1 MKSEK
6 YNIISLAYLGD
17 AVYELYIRKYL
28 LEKGIYKVE
37 NLNKEAIKYVCAK
50 GQANILDYL
59 IEMNKLNDEEI
70 NVVKRGR
77 NYKRSS
83 HPKSTDIIT
92 YKKSTGFEALLGYH
106 YINNNIV
113 RLEELIKEVQNADIW
128 KKCMQGET
136 DIKR

>member
-37 NLNKEAIKYVCAK
+37 NLNKEAIKYVSAK
-50 GQANILDYL
+50 VQANILDYFL
-59 IEMNKLNDEEI
+59 QSDKLDTNEI
-70 NVVKRGR
+70 DVVKRGR
-77 NYKRSS
+77 NYKRAS
-83 HPKSTDIIT
+83 HPKNTDIIT

-106 YINNNIV
+106 YINNNIS
-113 RLEELIKEVQNADIW
+113 RLEELIKEVQNANIW
-128 KKCMQGET
+128 
-136 DIKR
+136 